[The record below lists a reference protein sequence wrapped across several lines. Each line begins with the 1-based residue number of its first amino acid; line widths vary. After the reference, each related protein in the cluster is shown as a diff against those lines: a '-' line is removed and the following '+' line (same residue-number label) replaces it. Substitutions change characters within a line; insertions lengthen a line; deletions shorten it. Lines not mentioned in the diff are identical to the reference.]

1 MLGDKK
7 RVEVS
12 GVIGRESRDSGWL
25 GKLESRLGYD
35 KCESCK
41 CCAGESA
48 KRECNNADSS
58 RFVLDC
64 GECSEVESCEVKSNK
79 AKSCK
84 CECGGEVSCKCRF
97 CKAKSCELESR
108 DFSWFGGE

>member
-12 GVIGRESRDSGWL
+12 GVIGRESSDSSWL
-25 GKLESRLGYD
+25 GKLESKLGKLGYD

-48 KRECNNADSS
+48 KRECNNVDSS
-58 RFVLDC
+58 
-64 GECSEVESCEVKSNK
+64 
-79 AKSCK
+79 
-84 CECGGEVSCKCRF
+84 
-97 CKAKSCELESR
+97 
-108 DFSWFGGE
+108 